1 MHALCS
7 LGGLFLGM
15 SPLAKL
21 FLSKGAPLS
30 LVTNA
35 VETLGKVLGSFALRA
50 STDDSCQAM
59 QLNYGH
65 FGLRAIGSPW
75 EG

>member
-1 MHALCS
+1 M
-7 LGGLFLGM
+7 GGLFLGM

-35 VETLGKVLGSFALRA
+35 VETLGKVGTMQLGIEGFDRRLLLGY
-50 STDDSCQAM
+50 AM
-59 QLNYGH
+59 QYGH
-65 FGLRAIGSPW
+65 FRL
-75 EG
+75 